1 MKKLIIRTLI
11 VVAVAAAAF
20 QGYRFFRQM
29 PQRQQQLPTAR
40 VRQGDVVIRSFTRGE
55 LRAVRSVTLSAPNL
69 FGNVQVT
76 QLAPLGSY
84 SREKD
89 LIAEFDDSEVLSR
102 LEDKQLELDQTDEQ
116 IRKSKADLA
125 IRENQDQVELLRARY
140 SVRRAEL
147 EVKRNELL
155 SAIDAKR
162 NLLSLEEARRGLKQL
177 ESDIKSRRE
186 QARAELAV
194 LQERRNKAVL
204 ELSRE
209 RMRLNQIKLLS
220 PMSGLV
226 AIKQNRSGFFMFGSQ
241 VPDIREGDQVQPG
254 MPVADILDVSEMELV
269 AKVGELDRANLHEG
283 QQAIIQLDAIA
294 EKKFHGQ
301 IKSMSATAS
310 ASVFSADPAK
320 KFDVIFSVDMKELL
334 SALGAKP
341 DQIAKILAT
350 AEQNRK
356 KPPMQSSPMSAMLLM
371 AGGGG
376 APGGAPG
383 GGGMMAMGGP
393 MGGPAGIMPGPQG
406 PEGAPGAASGG
417 REGGGRRD
425 FMTRM
430 TSQLPEADQKKVRDA
445 MQKAL
450 GGKNLADLSQEERQK
465 VFGELRKQM
474 EKMGIQRPPGGRQGG
489 RPADA
494 ASPGMPAA
502 TDPAPGAA
510 QPGERRRR
518 PRGEG
523 GPGGGMGGFGMSG
536 GQQFTEK
543 EMASA
548 KLPPPPEEENQL
560 DVLLRPGLLSDIEII
575 VEKIPNAIH
584 IPTQALFEKEGKLV
598 VFVKGRRGFEQRA
611 IKLARRS
618 ESTLVIAEG
627 LKPGEMVAMS
637 DPTASKSD
645 KKDGKSGGGG
655 GAGSPMGGVGGGEG
669 KGGR

>member
-69 FGNVQVT
+69 FGTVQVT
-76 QLAPLGSY
+76 RLAPLGSY
-84 SREKD
+84 SRDKD

-162 NLLSLEEARRGLKQL
+162 NLLSIEEARRALKQL

-269 AKVGELDRANLHEG
+269 AKIGELDRANLHEG

-341 DQIAKILAT
+341 DQIEKILAT

-356 KPPMQSSPMSAMLLM
+356 KPPMQSSSVGAMLMM
-371 AGGGG
+371 AGSGGG
-376 APGGAPG
+376 GGAPG
-383 GGGMMAMGGP
+383 GGGMPAMGGP

-406 PEGAPGAASGG
+406 PEGAPGAPGGREGGG

-425 FMTRM
+425 SMARM
-430 TSQLPEADQKKVRDA
+430 ISQLSEADQKKAGDA
-445 MQKAL
+445 MKKVL
-450 GGKNLADLSQEERQK
+450 GGKNLADLSQEDRQK
-465 VFGELRKQM
+465 VLGELRKQL
-474 EKMGIQRPPGGRQGG
+474 EKMGIRRPPGGS
-489 RPADA
+489 PA
-494 ASPGMPAA
+494 
-502 TDPAPGAA
+502 GAA

-518 PRGEG
+518 SGGG
-523 GPGGGMGGFGMSG
+523 GPSGGGMNMFGMG
-536 GQQFTEK
+536 GGGQFTEK
-543 EMASA
+543 ELANA
-548 KLPPPPEEENQL
+548 KLPLPPEEENQL

-611 IKLARRS
+611 IKIARRS
-618 ESTLVIAEG
+618 ESTLVVAEG
-627 LKPGEMVAMS
+627 LKPGEIVAMS
-637 DPTASKSD
+637 DPTARKGD
-645 KKDGKSGGGG
+645 KKEDKAGG
-655 GAGSPMGGVGGGEG
+655 GAGSPMGGVGGGGEG